1 VVVGASVAIIRL
13 LDIDMPGDA
22 LKARIE
28 ANLAGQEHPE
38 LSGIHL
44 VRTRADF
51 RASMPL
57 FVTAFL
63 ERQLSV

>member
-1 VVVGASVAIIRL
+1 
-13 LDIDMPGDA
+13 MPGEA

-28 ANLAGQEHPE
+28 ANLARQEHPE
-38 LSGIHL
+38 LSRIHM

-63 ERQLSV
+63 ERLLSA